1 MTTLKNI
8 HQPVKAS
15 SEVLNKKYSSSV
27 SNILLVLA
35 FTLLN
40 IILLFTNSYT
50 YFLFSAYVPYAITDL
65 AMYVCGRY
73 PAEVYGEE
81 YANMLFYGDGIFV
94 GAVII
99 AAVILALYLF
109 SWIFA
114 RKGKVGWLVF
124 ALVFFSLDFL
134 AYLSLNGFSAEGIV
148 DIIFHVW
155 VIVSL
160 AMGIKAHADLKKLP
174 ATEQNEEAQTDL
186 NGASVTL
193 NGEAVSL
200 NDDNNQN

>member
-1 MTTLKNI
+1 MSTLKEI

-27 SNILLVLA
+27 SNILLVFA

-50 YFLFSAYVPYAITDL
+50 YFLFSAYVPYAITYL
-65 AMYVCGRY
+65 AMSLCGKY
-73 PAEVYGEE
+73 PAET
-81 YANMLFYGDGIFV
+81 YGDGVFI
-94 GAVII
+94 GAII
-99 AAVILALYLF
+99 IVAIILTLYLL

-134 AYLSLNGFSAEGIV
+134 AYLSLNGFSVEGIV
-148 DIIFHVW
+148 DIIFHAW

-160 AMGIKAHADLKKLP
+160 AKGIKAHADLKKLP
-174 ATEQNEEAQTDL
+174 IIQQNDEYEADL
-186 NGASVTL
+186 NEPSVTL
-193 NGEAVSL
+193 NGEKVSL
-200 NDDNNQN
+200 TDNDNQN